1 VARRPDA
8 ARLAVWRSFLAT
20 HRSVVRRLETELV
33 EGTELP
39 LDWYDVLVHLHE
51 GGGSRRMQDLAAVL
65 GVDKSSLSR
74 RVDRMC
80 EAGLVERQAS
90 PDDRRGTLAA
100 LTAHGRAV
108 LKAAGPVHL
117 RGVYWHF
124 TQHLSDSDVTALRR
138 ILTKVLAGMEGDEAP

>member
-1 VARRPDA
+1 M
-8 ARLAVWRSFLAT
+8 WRAFLET
-20 HRSVVRRLETELV
+20 HRSVVRRLEVELL
-33 EGTELP
+33 EETSLP

-51 GGGSRRMQDLAAVL
+51 VGGSRRMQELAAAL
-65 GVDKSSLSR
+65 GADKSSLSR

-90 PDDRRGTLAA
+90 PDDRRGTLAV
-100 LTAHGRAV
+100 LTPHGRAV
-108 LKAAGPVHL
+108 LKEASPVHL

-138 ILTKVLAGMEGDEAP
+138 ILSKVLAGMEGEEER